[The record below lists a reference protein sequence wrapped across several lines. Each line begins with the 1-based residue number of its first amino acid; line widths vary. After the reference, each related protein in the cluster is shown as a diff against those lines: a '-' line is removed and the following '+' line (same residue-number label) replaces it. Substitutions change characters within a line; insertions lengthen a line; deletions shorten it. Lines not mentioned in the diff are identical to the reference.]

1 MLPFNTTGEAA
12 TFLGRN
18 LTAAETFWFNYS
30 ARKSDYY
37 LYCHNILFLFII
49 FTFVPL
55 PFVFVEMMRSL
66 GFGKYKIQPKVTT
79 SLSEMFRCYKDV
91 MRMFVLLV
99 GPLQL
104 ASYPSIKMVGI
115 RTGLPLPSKWEILAQ
130 LTVYFMVED
139 YTNYWI
145 HRFLHGKWGY
155 DKIHRVHNEY
165 SAPIGFAAPYAHWL
179 EVLILGI
186 PTFLG
191 PAIVPGHMITFWLW
205 IALRQ
210 IEAIETHSGIVNLRA
225 FKLITLV
232 LEAFWPRFVNFLRV
246 SDGVIVLECKCFPMH
261 KPQFIVSV
269 LKCRYDFPWTPT
281 KYIPFY
287 GGADYHDYHHYVG
300 QQSQSNF
307 ASVFTYC
314 DYIYGTDK
322 GYRYHKK
329 VLRKLKEESRI
340 DGASNG
346 GSYYAP
352 TQDLKS
358 E

>member
-1 MLPFNTTGEAA
+1 MLPFNTIEEAT
-12 TFLGRN
+12 TFLRRN
-18 LTAAETFWFNYS
+18 LTVAETLWFNYS
-30 ARKSDYY
+30 AQKSDYY
-37 LYCHNILFLFII
+37 LYCHNILFLFLI

-55 PFVFVEMMRSL
+55 PLVFVETMRSL
-66 GFGKYKIQPKVTT
+66 GFLKYKIQPKVKT

-104 ASYPSIKMVGI
+104 SSYPSIKMIGI
-115 RTGLPLPSKWEILAQ
+115 RTGLPLPSMWEILAQ
-130 LTVYFMVED
+130 LTVYFMIED

-155 DKIHRVHNEY
+155 ENIHRVHHEY

-210 IEAIETHSGIVNLRA
+210 IEAIETHSG
-225 FKLITLV
+225 
-232 LEAFWPRFVNFLRV
+232 
-246 SDGVIVLECKCFPMH
+246 
-261 KPQFIVSV
+261 
-269 LKCRYDFPWTPT
+269 YDFPWTPT

-329 VLRKLKEESRI
+329 VLRKLKVQSRI
-340 DGASNG
+340 YGTQNG
-346 GSYYAP
+346 GSYYAS

>member
-1 MLPFNTTGEAA
+1 MLPFKTIEEAS
-12 TFLGRN
+12 TFMGRN
-18 LTAAETFWFNYS
+18 LTVAETLWFNYS
-30 ARKSDYY
+30 AKKSDYY
-37 LYCHNILFLFII
+37 LYCHNILFLFLI
-49 FTFVPL
+49 FTLVPL

-66 GFGKYKIQPKVTT
+66 GFDKYKIQPKV
-79 SLSEMFRCYKDV
+79 SLPLSDMFRCYKDV
-91 MRMFVLLV
+91 MRMFVLVV

-104 ASYPSIKMVGI
+104 VSYPSIKMIGI
-115 RTGLPLPSKWEILAQ
+115 RTGLPLPSVWEILAQ
-130 LTVYFMVED
+130 LAVYFVIED

-155 DKIHRVHNEY
+155 EKIHRVHHEY

-186 PTFLG
+186 PSFLG
-191 PAIVPGHMITFWLW
+191 PAIAPGHMITFWLW

-210 IEAIETHSGIVNLRA
+210 IEAIETHSG
-225 FKLITLV
+225 
-232 LEAFWPRFVNFLRV
+232 
-246 SDGVIVLECKCFPMH
+246 
-261 KPQFIVSV
+261 
-269 LKCRYDFPWTPT
+269 YDFPWTPT
-281 KYIPFY
+281 KFIPFY

-300 QQSQSNF
+300 GQSQSNF

-329 VLRKLKEESRI
+329 VLKKLKEESKI
-340 DGASNG
+340 DGAQNG
-346 GSYYAP
+346 GSYYVP